1 MKRHKNIANTII
13 YIILTILSV
22 LWLLPIV
29 WLIIISFRAEP
40 GAWTDYILP
49 KMYTLDN
56 YVRLF
61 TETGLFNY
69 PRWFMNTLTVAIFT
83 CIISTILNL
92 MTSYT
97 LSRLRFKARKPLLNL
112 GLVLGMFPGFMSMI
126 AIYFLLKAM
135 GLAQS
140 LISLVLVY
148 SGGAGLSY
156 FIAKGFF
163 DTIPKSLDE
172 AAMLDGASQNQ
183 VFWRIILPLSK
194 PIVIYTALMAFMVP
208 WVDFIFVSVIMK
220 DNYNNYTIAL
230 GLYQMLTRENIYQ
243 YFTQFCAGAV
253 IISIPITFL
262 FLKMQK
268 YYVSGVT
275 AGGVKG

>member
-148 SGGAGLSY
+148 SGGAGLA
-156 FIAKGFF
+156 I
-163 DTIPKSLDE
+163 L
-172 AAMLDGASQNQ
+172 LRASSTQFLNHWMRQ
-183 VFWRIILPLSK
+183 QCLMEPARIKCSGGLFSPFETNCNI
-194 PIVIYTALMAFMVP
+194 TALMAFMVP
-208 WVDFIFVSVIMK
+208 WVDFIFVSVI
-220 DNYNNYTIAL
+220 
-230 GLYQMLTRENIYQ
+230 
-243 YFTQFCAGAV
+243 
-253 IISIPITFL
+253 
-262 FLKMQK
+262 
-268 YYVSGVT
+268 
-275 AGGVKG
+275 

>member
-148 SGGAGLSY
+148 SG
-156 FIAKGFF
+156 
-163 DTIPKSLDE
+163 E
-172 AAMLDGASQNQ
+172 Q
-183 VFWRIILPLSK
+183 V
-194 PIVIYTALMAFMVP
+194 
-208 WVDFIFVSVIMK
+208 
-220 DNYNNYTIAL
+220 
-230 GLYQMLTRENIYQ
+230 
-243 YFTQFCAGAV
+243 
-253 IISIPITFL
+253 
-262 FLKMQK
+262 
-268 YYVSGVT
+268 
-275 AGGVKG
+275 